1 MVDNA
6 CMGKKLAIA
15 GLGLGLLGVSQ
26 CFDRE
31 TDSREASLV
40 TMAPA
45 EPTPVGTEK
54 GKHKRKIR
62 NIIGDIDSAYL
73 NTSDPCLKEAK
84 ALNAASTEDWLSA
97 STALE
102 SCLAS
107 ITEEQELVNA
117 RNQGILAEYKAYEAA
132 CGAPEKAAAC
142 RQLQEQVLVQLREHN
157 IPGEWKNESG
167 VTSSYDE
174 NGQPNG
180 FAALPGYQA
189 YVPNSQGH
197 SDLFSIQ
204 VFPGEEGSSAY
215 FNYGIACGRDDLSSM
230 TTSIA
235 VGSPEALVREIQAVL
250 EDHAIGD

>member
-40 TMAPA
+40 TTAPT
-45 EPTPVGTEK
+45 EMIPVVTEQ
-54 GKHKRKIR
+54 GKHKRKVVR
-62 NIIGDIDSAYL
+62 IIGDIDSAYL

-84 ALNAASTEDWLSA
+84 ALNAASSEDWLSA

-102 SCLAS
+102 SCVAS
-107 ITEEQELVNA
+107 LTEEQELVNA
-117 RNQGILAEYKAYEAA
+117 RNQGILSEYKTYEAA

-142 RQLQEQVLVQLREHN
+142 RQLQEQVLAQLRERN
-157 IPGEWKNESG
+157 IPGEWIYKNDI
-167 VTSSYDE
+167 TPAYDE

-197 SDLFSIQ
+197 DDLFSIQ
-204 VFPGEEGSSAY
+204 VFPGEEGGPAY
-215 FNYGIACGRDDLSSM
+215 FTYGIACGRNDLIPM
-230 TTSIA
+230 TTSMGVA
-235 VGSPEALVREIQAVL
+235 SPETLVGEIHDVL
-250 EDHAIGD
+250 EEHAIGD